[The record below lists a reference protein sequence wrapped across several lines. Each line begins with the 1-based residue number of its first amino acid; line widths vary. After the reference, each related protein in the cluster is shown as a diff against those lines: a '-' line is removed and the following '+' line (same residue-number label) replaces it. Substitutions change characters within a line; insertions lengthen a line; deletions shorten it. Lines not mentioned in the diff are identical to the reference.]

1 MEITAAALAAE
12 LCGASQEDPLLAVL
26 CEAAEAAWE
35 SRLDPGVT
43 KEDCGGALRCAAA
56 FMAAA
61 DYLGKRCRARVLY
74 GGRGDGTAERR
85 PIRGCDGGDLAA
97 DGGAADASLCRLRG
111 VLLQGGAGMTG
122 VMGEILEHYGQTVT
136 LRSRDG
142 EKSVRAFIQPAAAR
156 DETVP
161 GEQTSIGW
169 IDERLWRYTGLEEVQ
184 PGDTVIWRGRSFRV
198 RSSREHALS
207 DEINHWW
214 ALLEP
219 ERRAAE

>member
-1 MEITAAALAAE
+1 
-12 LCGASQEDPLLAVL
+12 
-26 CEAAEAAWE
+26 
-35 SRLDPGVT
+35 
-43 KEDCGGALRCAAA
+43 
-56 FMAAA
+56 
-61 DYLGKRCRARVLY
+61 
-74 GGRGDGTAERR
+74 
-85 PIRGCDGGDLAA
+85 
-97 DGGAADASLCRLRG
+97 
-111 VLLQGGAGMTG
+111 MTG
-122 VMGEILEHYGQTVT
+122 VMGEILEHYGQTVMFQD
-136 LRSRDG
+136 L
-142 EKSVRAFIQPAAAR
+142 PHHAAAR

-161 GEQTSIGW
+161 GEQTPIGW

>member
-61 DYLGKRCRARVLY
+61 DYMGKRCRAESFTVGEVTVRQS
-74 GGRGDGTAERR
+74 GGQSAAV
-85 PIRGCDGGDLAA
+85 IAA